1 LLALS
6 RPRKREG
13 EAQQATKDRVAA
25 MDALDEWMSDF
36 VAIARIHWKR
46 YRSFLRYLAFWN
58 PPRTNP
64 PLGLFKKGA
73 KGRLCERSKA
83 ISSASMRLLHPA
95 KKRGIRKDVCWFLG
109 QPQGLLHLSVQSI
122 LEQKKPIF

>member
-64 PLGLFKKGA
+64 PLGLF
-73 KGRLCERSKA
+73 
-83 ISSASMRLLHPA
+83 
-95 KKRGIRKDVCWFLG
+95 RKDVCWFFG
-109 QPQGLLHLSVQSI
+109 QPQGLLHLSVQYI
-122 LEQKKPIF
+122 LEQKEPVF